1 MLIAMEGPTLE
12 DTESS
17 AVIRQA
23 CEVKNY
29 VEAVRKVIKDVRL
42 AIAPGPTIHWLF
54 RSHDLP

>member
-1 MLIAMEGPTLE
+1 MEGPKLE

-23 CEVKNY
+23 CKVQNY
-29 VEAVRKVIKDVRL
+29 VEAVRKVIKDMRL